1 LYSKLPK
8 SGSRIIY
15 IPRKPINI
23 ALHLLM
29 PIFSFKKNLANIEM
43 KNGLEKNNALAIARL
58 INVSDMKKKLK
69 AKK

>member
-1 LYSKLPK
+1 
-8 SGSRIIY
+8 
-15 IPRKPINI
+15 
-23 ALHLLM
+23 M

-58 INVSDMKKKLK
+58 INVRDMKKKLK